1 MISKPFDLI
10 FGAKVVAPKE
20 ADADPGMKRARLA
33 IIEDHPLYA
42 DALGAILM
50 GVDDIG
56 LIEYVTDKP
65 GFENLLGDPRT
76 IDLVLLDLTL
86 PDLDAREVLERFHT
100 MRPDVPVVIISGDSD
115 PLTIAKMLNLGARGF
130 IPKTTKASIL
140 VGAIKLVLAGGTY
153 VPPSAVSTLYRE
165 RQEGFAEAAPTF
177 GDPAF
182 ARLTPRQATVIAML
196 AEGCSNKEIARRL
209 DISIATVKLHVNAIL
224 KTIDAHNRT
233 EAALRFMRERGGNPG

>member
-1 MISKPFDLI
+1 M
-10 FGAKVVAPKE
+10 AAEVVGVE
-20 ADADPGMKRARLA
+20 PGRKGARLA

-50 GVDDIG
+50 GVDEIG
-56 LIEYVTDKP
+56 AVEHVDDKDA
-65 GFENLLGDPRT
+65 FERLLADPRA

-86 PDLDAREVLERFHT
+86 PDLDAREVLARLRAA
-100 MRPDVPVVIISGDSD
+100 RPDIPIVIISGDSD
-115 PLTIAKMLNLGARGF
+115 PSTIAKMLDLGARGF
-130 IPKTTKASIL
+130 IPKTTKAGIL

-153 VPPSAVSTLYRE
+153 VPASAMIEMHRAPRRGL
-165 RQEGFAEAAPTF
+165 AEAPANL

-182 ARLTPRQATVIAML
+182 ARLTRRQRTVIALL

-224 KTIDAHNRT
+224 KALGAQNRT
-233 EAALRFMRERGGNPG
+233 EAALRFMRERGAGHA

>member
-1 MISKPFDLI
+1 MGMISQSFDLKL
-10 FGAKVVAPKE
+10 GEKVVSP
-20 ADADPGMKRARLA
+20 DALGARSSQKGARLA

-42 DALGAILM
+42 DALGAILLS
-50 GVDDIG
+50 VDDIG
-56 LIEYVTDKP
+56 AVEYVTDKG
-65 GFENLLGDPRT
+65 GFEQLLADPAT

-86 PDLDAREVLERFHT
+86 PDLDARDVLARIQT
-100 MRPDVPVVIISGDSD
+100 TRPDVPVVIISGDSD

-140 VGAIKLVLAGGTY
+140 IGAIKLVLAGGTY
-153 VPPSAVSTLYRE
+153 VPPAAVTGLYRDP
-165 RQEGFAEAAPTF
+165 QDGLAEAPAPF

-182 ARLTPRQATVIAML
+182 ARLTPRQRTVIAML

-224 KTIDAHNRT
+224 KAIDAHNRT
-233 EAALRFMRERGGNPG
+233 EAALRFMRERGG